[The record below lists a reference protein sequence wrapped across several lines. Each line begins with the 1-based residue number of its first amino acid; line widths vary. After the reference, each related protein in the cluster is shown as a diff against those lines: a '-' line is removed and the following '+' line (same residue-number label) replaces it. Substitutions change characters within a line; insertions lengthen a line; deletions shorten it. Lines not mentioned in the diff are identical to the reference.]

1 MEQEEFSSLPQKKLK
16 KLIRE
21 TQEVL
26 DQLKQELKQRKQ
38 DKQHAEI
45 NHMEEHFHDA
55 EHNLS
60 NLKLFIQK
68 VFSELRKDK

>member
-1 MEQEEFSSLPQKKLK
+1 MAQEEFSSLPQKKLK
-16 KLIRE
+16 KLIKE

-26 DQLKQELKQRKQ
+26 DQLKQELKQRKRE
-38 DKQHAEI
+38 KQHTEI
-45 NHMEEHFHDA
+45 NHMEDHFQDA

-68 VFSELRKDK
+68 VFSELRRDK